1 MMTADSFRS
10 VWSARAKSSFISLQ
24 IKLFDHPLPPL
35 QVTAF
40 SSAVAWLAT
49 SIIMRAKGVS
59 PNGGCAARS
68 QRFAGLLMLRGLL
81 AATTVVCYY
90 SSIESLP
97 LPVAVGLFFFNPV
110 FCLMLDAVVADRHV
124 PPAAIASCLLTV
136 LGVLAIGWHDQ
147 MLWLL
152 EQALPQLQ
160 QLPALQPAAAGSG
173 AFPAAD
179 LPIEGVLF
187 GLAAAAANA
196 AAFVCVGVIGPK
208 VSPLCLTWW
217 QHLVVTHVAVGAIFF
232 RNLGPL
238 EFRINSSSTG
248 SELAALSSSITGSSS
263 GGAGGWGS
271 MCYDVLCGLALDAS
285 DALADLADALPS
297 QHDSRLLLGV
307 VAANF
312 FGQLLLNLGFQ
323 RVDAGR
329 GAAINTSQVL
339 FGCVWD
345 VTLLHSHPSMAM
357 LLGSGAIAAGVAGS
371 TATATRGSSSSSGTD
386 AGALEAVGE
395 GRK

>member
-1 MMTADSFRS
+1 
-10 VWSARAKSSFISLQ
+10 
-24 IKLFDHPLPPL
+24 
-35 QVTAF
+35 
-40 SSAVAWLAT
+40 
-49 SIIMRAKGVS
+49 
-59 PNGGCAARS
+59 
-68 QRFAGLLMLRGLL
+68 MLRGLL
-81 AATTVVCYY
+81 AATTVICYY

-110 FCLMLDAVVADRHV
+110 FCLMLDAAVADRHV

-147 MLWLL
+147 ILWLL
-152 EQALPQLQ
+152 EQAVPQLQ
-160 QLPALQPAAAGSG
+160 QLPQLQPAAGAAGAGAAAAAAAG

-179 LPIEGVLF
+179 LPLEGVLF

-196 AAFVCVGVIGPK
+196 AAFVCVGVIGPN

-217 QHLVVTHVAVGAIFF
+217 QHLVVTHVAVAAIFL

-238 EFRINSSSTG
+238 EFRFSSSSTG
-248 SELAALSSSITGSSS
+248 SELGSLFGALGSSTSSISSSITSIGSSK
-263 GGAGGWGS
+263 GAAGAGWSS

-297 QHDSRLLLGV
+297 RHDGLLLAGV

-312 FGQLLLNLGFQ
+312 CGQLLLNLGFQ

-329 GAAINTSQVL
+329 GAAINTSQVRGV
-339 FGCVWD
+339 GC
-345 VTLLHSHPSMAM
+345 
-357 LLGSGAIAAGVAGS
+357 G
-371 TATATRGSSSSSGTD
+371 
-386 AGALEAVGE
+386 
-395 GRK
+395 

>member
-1 MMTADSFRS
+1 
-10 VWSARAKSSFISLQ
+10 
-24 IKLFDHPLPPL
+24 
-35 QVTAF
+35 
-40 SSAVAWLAT
+40 
-49 SIIMRAKGVS
+49 
-59 PNGGCAARS
+59 
-68 QRFAGLLMLRGLL
+68 MLRGLL

-110 FCLMLDAVVADRHV
+110 FCLMLDAAVADRHV

-152 EQALPQLQ
+152 EQLVPPLQQLQ
-160 QLPALQPAAAGSG
+160 QLQPAASAAQGVTVAAGAAG
-173 AFPAAD
+173 AFPATD
-179 LPIEGVLF
+179 LPLEGVLF

-196 AAFVCVGVIGPK
+196 AAFVCVGVIGPR

-217 QHLVVTHVAVGAIFF
+217 QHLVVTHVAVAAIFL

-238 EFRINSSSTG
+238 EFRFSSSSFGSELSSLFAALGSTSSIGSSISGSSTG
-248 SELAALSSSITGSSS
+248 WS
-263 GGAGGWGS
+263 S
-271 MCYDVLCGLALDAS
+271 MCCDVLCGLALDAS

-297 QHDSRLLLGV
+297 RHDGMLLLGV
-307 VAANF
+307 VVANF

-329 GAAINTSQVL
+329 GAAINTSQV
-339 FGCVWD
+339 
-345 VTLLHSHPSMAM
+345 S
-357 LLGSGAIAAGVAGS
+357 I
-371 TATATRGSSSSSGTD
+371 
-386 AGALEAVGE
+386 
-395 GRK
+395 